1 MKEYKTTFNKGDIML
16 RFSNIRT
23 QMISYYILL
32 LLISLLISSVL
43 YQKFNQNL
51 ADDKIAEVSQQSLYA
66 IQSNMETLFENISN
80 YSQRVI
86 ASSMVQEVLK
96 ADFTYDGFVYSNQ
109 SIQKV
114 MNEIFLAESN
124 VSSIYLFRND
134 DLHYSVEFQK
144 TNIHAVSIKST
155 SWYQEVIEKRGGL
168 IWQINA
174 GGLLITQPDGEQ
186 YLTLIRVVNDLNTS
200 EQIGVVMINI
210 PISQIKKLYEHSV
223 DGKIFDLMVV
233 REDAKLI
240 QFENDELRQFAES
253 TEFQSNKVGTLI
265 KTISG
270 KRFVFDKIEADGWE
284 YVTALSIS
292 ERPNPY
298 SAVNRVLIPI
308 IAFNFVF
315 IVIGFIWITRSI
327 IYPIIS
333 MLRSMAKAETGDYQ
347 PVQLHQKSNEIRQLQ
362 DRYNRLINT
371 VKQSLERV
379 NEEQSLRRKLELD
392 ILHQQI
398 KPHFLYN
405 ALESAGYKALAGE
418 REETY
423 QLITALAQ
431 YYRLSLSK
439 GNEIISLKEEFE
451 ITKNYLMIQNMR
463 YPGMFD
469 YIHELSNELENM
481 SIPKLTIQ
489 PLVENALYHGI
500 RPMGQPGTIAVSAVL
515 QGNVVILSIK
525 DDGIGI
531 SEEKIKSIG
540 EDRLIQNASSFGLRG
555 TITRLR
561 LYYCERIT
569 YEIRSSSGNGT
580 LIIIKIPYLED

>member
-1 MKEYKTTFNKGDIML
+1 ML

-96 ADFTYDGFVYSNQ
+96 ADFTYDGFVHSNQ

-561 LYYCERIT
+561 LYYGERIS

>member
-1 MKEYKTTFNKGDIML
+1 VKEYKTTFNKGDIML

>member
-1 MKEYKTTFNKGDIML
+1 ML

-379 NEEQSLRRKLELD
+379 DEEQSLRRKLELD

-561 LYYCERIT
+561 LYYGERIS

>member
-1 MKEYKTTFNKGDIML
+1 ML